1 MVTQSYTWI
10 GVHRQGFCP
19 WFFRVRTCL
28 WSVSGQY
35 LSVSCWEMETLPI
48 NIYQALQKAK
58 NLKTNYKKIIV
69 FNIVLFLKMN
79 EQVGESGA
87 NRWET
92 EQEKACKKQ
101 GEKNA
106 VQVDLLVRRRQV
118 YPKKPRYNLLTPNQ
132 LEDKKKAATS
142 YASMDVWGNFLRSS
156 LKTFWV

>member
-1 MVTQSYTWI
+1 
-10 GVHRQGFCP
+10 
-19 WFFRVRTCL
+19 
-28 WSVSGQY
+28 
-35 LSVSCWEMETLPI
+35 
-48 NIYQALQKAK
+48 
-58 NLKTNYKKIIV
+58 
-69 FNIVLFLKMN
+69 MN

-132 LEDKKKAATS
+132 LEDKKKAANVQRKEKRV
-142 YASMDVWGNFLRSS
+142 AFENS
-156 LKTFWV
+156 LTPDQLEDK

>member
-1 MVTQSYTWI
+1 MV
-10 GVHRQGFCP
+10 F
-19 WFFRVRTCL
+19 
-28 WSVSGQY
+28 SGQNM
-35 LSVSCWEMETLPI
+35 SVVGFGSILISVWEMETLPI

-101 GEKNA
+101 EEKYV
-106 VQVDLLVRRRQV
+106 VQVDLLEETALQLVDSESVRGANVQQKEIFKEL
-118 YPKKPRYNLLTPNQ
+118 P
-132 LEDKKKAATS
+132 
-142 YASMDVWGNFLRSS
+142 
-156 LKTFWV
+156 LKTH